1 MAKPQLGKT
10 GSRTIGN
17 MKLREEYG
25 VIDREGN
32 LIPFEQARDKVV
44 REASKREMDE
54 VEGMKFLRET
64 MTKLGYG
71 EYFKAHGGSCKGRK
85 AQPSAE
91 KSG

>member
-1 MAKPQLGKT
+1 
-10 GSRTIGN
+10 

-71 EYFKAHGGSCKGRK
+71 EYFKAHGGSYKGRK

>member
-1 MAKPQLGKT
+1 MAKPQIGKT

-64 MTKLGYG
+64 MTRLGYG
-71 EYFKAHGGSCKGRK
+71 EYF
-85 AQPSAE
+85 
-91 KSG
+91 

>member
-1 MAKPQLGKT
+1 
-10 GSRTIGN
+10 

-64 MTKLGYG
+64 MTRLGYG
-71 EYFKAHGGSCKGRK
+71 EYFKGQGGKVWRGRS
-85 AQPSAE
+85 AATSAE
-91 KSG
+91 KAR